1 MRFAH
6 QAKTS
11 SADWA
16 NSDRTGPMPLANP
29 DEVRTPDKTRFE
41 IVRLEEANL
50 GRFSF
55 QPDWRWLECIKPVVK
70 TDTCQLSH
78 VG

>member
-1 MRFAH
+1 
-6 QAKTS
+6 
-11 SADWA
+11 
-16 NSDRTGPMPLANP
+16 MPLANP